1 MTIQTTVGP
10 GSTTQ
15 QDARSPRDAQKPRR
29 VIRWGTIGT
38 YVALAAIAFFC
49 LAPFYWMFVTSLKGP
64 GEIFDNSLWPVA
76 PTLENYVAVFGAQ
89 NTFIF
94 ALRNSL
100 IIAGSVTVIALFF
113 GVTAAYAI
121 ARLEFR
127 GKNLVLGLFLATS
140 MFPGVAILTPLFQ
153 LFADWGWIDTYQAMI
168 IPDVSFALP
177 LGVYILVSFFRAMP
191 WELEAAARVD
201 GCTRGQAF
209 RKIILPL
216 AVPGVFTTAILVFIS
231 AWNEFMIA
239 NAMSQT
245 PAAQPVT
252 VAIAQFTG
260 ISQYDKPFG
269 TQMAAGVIVTIPLI
283 ILVLIFQRRIVSGLT
298 AGGVK

>member
-1 MTIQTTVGP
+1 MTSSALLESTQAGP
-10 GSTTQ
+10 SPAL
-15 QDARSPRDAQKPRR
+15 ARTISRARR
-29 VIRWGTIGT
+29 APDWGTIGT
-38 YVALAAIAFFC
+38 YLALAAITIFC
-49 LAPFYWMFVTSLKGP
+49 LAPFYWMVVTSLKGP
-64 GEIFDNSLWPVA
+64 DDIFDNSLVPLS
-76 PTLENYVAVFGAQ
+76 PTLENYAAVFGAQ
-89 NTFIF
+89 NTFVF

-127 GKNLVLGLFLATS
+127 GKNAVLGLFLATS

-153 LFADWGWIDTYQAMI
+153 LFADFGWIDTFQAMI

-209 RKIILPL
+209 RKIIMPL

-245 PAAQPVT
+245 ADAQPVT

-260 ISQYDKPFG
+260 ISQYDKPYG

>member
-1 MTIQTTVGP
+1 MSVATRLPTATSSATRAGAVT
-10 GSTTQ
+10 S
-15 QDARSPRDAQKPRR
+15 RPRR
-29 VIRWGTIGT
+29 FRWDLPGL
-38 YVALAAIAFFC
+38 YVGLVAIAIFC
-49 LAPFYWMFVTSLKGP
+49 LAPFYWMVVSSLKAP
-64 GEIFDNSLWPVA
+64 KDIFDNALIPLH
-76 PTLENYVAVFGAQ
+76 PTLLNYEAVFGAQ
-89 NTFIF
+89 NTFVL

-100 IIAGSVTVIALFF
+100 VIAGSVTVFALLF
-113 GVTAAYAI
+113 GVIAAYAI
-121 ARLEFR
+121 ARLNFR

-168 IPDVSFALP
+168 VPDISFSLP
-177 LGVYILVSFFRAMP
+177 LGVWILTSFFRAMP

-209 RKIILPL
+209 RLIILPL

-231 AWNEFMIA
+231 AWNEYMIA
-239 NAMSQT
+239 NSMSQT
-245 PAAQPVT
+245 PASQPVT
-252 VAIAQFTG
+252 VAIAQFSG
-260 ISQYDKPFG
+260 ISQYDTPYG

-283 ILVLIFQRRIVSGLT
+283 VLVLLFQRRIISGLT

>member
-1 MTIQTTVGP
+1 MTSLLTSTPLNTTTAATKTP
-10 GSTTQ
+10 T
-15 QDARSPRDAQKPRR
+15 RRLPRFSWD
-29 VIRWGTIGT
+29 GLGT
-38 YVALAAIAFFC
+38 YVALAALIVFC
-49 LAPFYWMFVTSLKGP
+49 LAPFAWMFITSLKGP
-64 GEIFDNSLWPVA
+64 DEIFDNALVPQN
-76 PTLENYVAVFGAQ
+76 PTLENYFAVFGAQ
-89 NTFIF
+89 NTFVL
-94 ALRNSL
+94 ALRNSF
-100 IIAGSVTVIALFF
+100 IVASCVTIIALFF

-153 LFADWGWIDTYQAMI
+153 LFADLGWINTYQAMI
-168 IPDVSFALP
+168 VPNISFALP

-191 WELEAAARVD
+191 WELEEAARID
-201 GCTRGQAF
+201 GCTPAQAF
-209 RKIILPL
+209 RRVILPL

-239 NAMSQT
+239 NAMTQT

-260 ISQYDKPFG
+260 ASMYDKPYG
-269 TQMAAGVIVTIPLI
+269 TQMAAGVIVTVPLI
-283 ILVLIFQRRIVSGLT
+283 ILVLVFQRRIVSGLT

>member
-1 MTIQTTVGP
+1 MTS
-10 GSTTQ
+10 ST
-15 QDARSPRDAQKPRR
+15 
-29 VIRWGTIGT
+29 
-38 YVALAAIAFFC
+38 LAATAHPAKRSDATRARARRTVAWGNAGIVAAIVAIAVFC

-64 GEIFDNSLWPVA
+64 GEIFDNSLIAVA
-76 PTLENYVAVFGAQ
+76 PTLENYAAVFSAQ
-89 NTFIF
+89 NTFVL

-100 IIAGSVTVIALFF
+100 VIAGSVTVIALFF

-121 ARLEFR
+121 ARLDFR
-127 GKNLVLGLFLATS
+127 GKNIVLGLFLATS

-153 LFADWGWIDTYQAMI
+153 LFADLGWINTYQAMI

-177 LGVYILVSFFRAMP
+177 LGVYTLVSFFRAMP
-191 WELEAAARVD
+191 WELEEAARVD
-201 GCTRGQAF
+201 GCSRGAAF
-209 RKIILPL
+209 RKVILPL
-216 AVPGVFTTAILVFIS
+216 AVPGVFTTAILVFIA

-239 NAMSQT
+239 NTMSQT
-245 PAAQPVT
+245 PAIQPVT

-260 ISQYDKPFG
+260 ISQYDKPYG